1 MSSLHSWPN
10 AIMHC
15 DADCFYVSCEVAR
28 RPELKGKPVA
38 VMSRLGRI
46 VLAKSY
52 DLKAR
57 GVKTGAPGWELEKQ
71 VPGLVL
77 IEPDFEYYNHMSAKM
92 FEILGR
98 WTPDIEV
105 YSVDE
110 AFLDM
115 KGFRK
120 LYRMGYPQIAEK
132 IKEDIKQQLD
142 ITVSIG
148 VSVTKTLAKMAAE
161 INKPDGLT
169 SISWRRIPEWLPRF
183 HISDVP
189 GFGRNT
195 VPLLEKLGIETC
207 ADFVNLTE
215 QSVKSLLHRPGVAL
229 WNELQGIQVFPVE
242 KSFAPNKVIT
252 RTSSFA
258 PLTADQKFLWAHT
271 LRQLERAIDALN
283 YDHQLTQEIVL
294 YLRDKDFIRY
304 AWGVRLITPTKSFT
318 LLREALQE
326 IWREHF
332 PRGKVFRSAGV
343 TLHRLTPDVGMQ
355 LNLFESPSRV
365 IRKDELEKA
374 KHEIKEKYGRLA
386 IRSASSLQLT
396 KLGPNQKKPLRAK
409 AFNVEW

>member
-1 MSSLHSWPN
+1 
-10 AIMHC
+10 MHC

-38 VMSRLGRI
+38 VTSRLGRI

-52 DLKAR
+52 DLKAM
-57 GVKTGAPGWELEKQ
+57 GVKTGAPGWELEKKI
-71 VPGLVL
+71 PNITL

-110 AFLDM
+110 AFMDM

-120 LYRMGYPQIAEK
+120 LYRMGYEQIAEK
-132 IKEDIKQQLD
+132 IKEDVNKHLG
-142 ITVSIG
+142 ITVSVG
-148 VSVTKTLAKMAAE
+148 VSVSKTLAKMAAE
-161 INKPDGLT
+161 VNKPDGVT
-169 SISWRRIPEWLPRF
+169 AISWRRIPEWLPRF
-183 HISDVP
+183 HVSDVP

-215 QSVKSLLHRPGVAL
+215 QSVKSILHRPGVAL
-229 WNELQGIQVFPVE
+229 WNELQGNQVYQVE
-242 KSFAPNKVIT
+242 KSFAPCKVIT

-258 PLTADQKFLWAHT
+258 PLTADQRFLWAHT

-283 YDHQLTQEIVL
+283 YDGQLTQELSL

-304 AWGVRLITPTKSFT
+304 GWKIRLISPTKSFT
-318 LLREALQE
+318 ILSEVLKE

-343 TLHRLTPDVGMQ
+343 TMHRLSPDVGLQ
-355 LNLFESPSRV
+355 LNLFENPKRI
-365 IRKDELEKA
+365 IRKDELENA
-374 KHEIKEKYGRLA
+374 KHSIKEKYGRLA
-386 IRSASSLQLT
+386 IRSASSLRLT
-396 KLGPNQKKPLRAK
+396 KLGPNKKKPLRAK